1 MSLAGLAFVFATV
14 VVPPLS
20 ARCGGKETVARLQE
34 GMALIDETKSDEG
47 IAILS
52 KAIPAGCDEAMAFSV
67 RALSYLQIHDYQRI
81 QKTVDA
87 LLYADFKRVL
97 ELDPSDNF
105 ARGWMANLLRAQKRY
120 LEAANELRI
129 RLHPRKPS
137 KDRYDNPRRDP
148 QIWAQCALDYEE
160 GGDVDSGIT
169 ILKEYFASSE
179 SKATDPRGDPA
190 SPMRVLASLLLK
202 KGRAQEALPYA
213 KRAARTKYAAGP
225 DHLVYVQTL
234 EAVGKRAEALAAAEK
249 AARQDPSIADELSDT
264 IARLKH
270 AQTSKK

>member
-1 MSLAGLAFVFATV
+1 M
-14 VVPPLS
+14 
-20 ARCGGKETVARLQE
+20 ARLQE
-34 GMALIDETKSDEG
+34 GMALIDETKSDAG
-47 IAILS
+47 IEILS
-52 KAIPAGCDEAMAFSV
+52 KAIPAGCDEATAFHV
-67 RALSYLQIHDYQRI
+67 RALSYLEVHDYQRI

-105 ARGWMANLLRAQKRY
+105 ARGWMANLLRDQKRY
-120 LEAANELRI
+120 LEAAKERRTL
-129 RLHPRKPS
+129 LHPRKPI
-137 KDRYDNPRRDP
+137 KDPYENPRLNP
-148 QIWAQCALDYEE
+148 EIWAECALDYEE
-160 GGDVDSGIT
+160 GGDVDSGIA

-179 SKATDPRGDPA
+179 SKAKLRREA
-190 SPMRVLASLLLK
+190 QAWPMRVLAGLLLK
-202 KGRAQEALPYA
+202 KGRTQEALPYA

-225 DHLVYVQTL
+225 DHLVYIQAL

-264 IARLKH
+264 IARLKL